1 MKWHHN
7 LLVGVINGLEQFFFH
22 KRRSVKVVEELFEK
36 NKKWGSRDRKIVSYL
51 IFENVRWVR
60 KFAYCSN
67 IKELSTKKDLWS
79 ILGSSIVIK
88 DRLLPNFIEFSHLDS
103 KKILNREKKIKN
115 NRKISQS
122 IPDWID
128 SLGVNDFGNKIWDK
142 EIKALNIKSN
152 LVLRCNTLKSNIN
165 HLKKELSKNN
175 IDSFLIKEYPHALI
189 IKEPKKITNLSC
201 FKMGYFEI
209 QDANSQ
215 KVALSCNL
223 KTRMTV
229 IDACAGAGGKSLHM
243 ASIMKNKGEII
254 ALDPFDNKLKELNNR
269 AIRNGIDIIRTLNTS
284 NKNLISNIIGKADRV
299 LIDAPCSGLG
309 VLKRNPDAKWNM
321 TPKKIKDLI
330 KVQDSLLEEWSK
342 YLKKGGELIYATCSI
357 FKNENTNRIKTF
369 LKSES
374 GKNFKIVKEKTFF
387 SYSTG
392 FDGFYIAQLKNC
404 E

>member
-103 KKILNREKKIKN
+103 KKILSREKKIKN

-175 IDSFLIKEYPHALI
+175 IDSFLINEYPQALI
-189 IKEPKKITNLSC
+189 IKEPK
-201 FKMGYFEI
+201 
-209 QDANSQ
+209 
-215 KVALSCNL
+215 
-223 KTRMTV
+223 
-229 IDACAGAGGKSLHM
+229 
-243 ASIMKNKGEII
+243 
-254 ALDPFDNKLKELNNR
+254 
-269 AIRNGIDIIRTLNTS
+269 
-284 NKNLISNIIGKADRV
+284 
-299 LIDAPCSGLG
+299 
-309 VLKRNPDAKWNM
+309 
-321 TPKKIKDLI
+321 
-330 KVQDSLLEEWSK
+330 
-342 YLKKGGELIYATCSI
+342 
-357 FKNENTNRIKTF
+357 
-369 LKSES
+369 
-374 GKNFKIVKEKTFF
+374 
-387 SYSTG
+387 
-392 FDGFYIAQLKNC
+392 
-404 E
+404 

>member
-1 MKWHHN
+1 M
-7 LLVGVINGLEQFFFH
+7 I
-22 KRRSVKVVEELFEK
+22 
-36 NKKWGSRDRKIVSYL
+36 
-51 IFENVRWVR
+51 
-60 KFAYCSN
+60 
-67 IKELSTKKDLWS
+67 
-79 ILGSSIVIK
+79 
-88 DRLLPNFIEFSHLDS
+88 
-103 KKILNREKKIKN
+103 
-115 NRKISQS
+115 
-122 IPDWID
+122 
-128 SLGVNDFGNKIWDK
+128 
-142 EIKALNIKSN
+142 
-152 LVLRCNTLKSNIN
+152 
-165 HLKKELSKNN
+165 
-175 IDSFLIKEYPHALI
+175 
-189 IKEPKKITNLSC
+189 
-201 FKMGYFEI
+201 
-209 QDANSQ
+209 
-215 KVALSCNL
+215 
-223 KTRMTV
+223 V

-330 KVQDSLLEEWSK
+330 KVQDILLEEWSK